1 MTVMN
6 LTFPLQGIDS
16 FFLYFAAAVVAE
28 AIFVVLYMAMTPHHE
43 ATLIKAGNPAAA
55 LSFAGAVIGFTLPLT
70 SAIAHNVSLPGTL
83 VWAAVALLVQL
94 AVFLL
99 TNLFLRDLSRR
110 IEQGDLAA
118 GIMIAV
124 ASVASGMISAAC
136 MTD

>member
-1 MTVMN
+1 MDVI
-6 LTFPLQGIDS
+6 LSLQGIDS
-16 FFLYFAAAVVAE
+16 FFLYFATAVVAE
-28 AIFVVLYMAMTPHHE
+28 AIFVVLYMAVTPHHE
-43 ATLIKAGNPAAA
+43 ATLIKAGNPVAA
-55 LSFAGAVIGFTLPLT
+55 LSFGGAVIGFTLPLA
-70 SAIAHNVSLPGTL
+70 SAIAHNVSLPGTV
-83 VWAAVALLVQL
+83 VWAVVALVVQL

-118 GIMIAV
+118 GIMVAV

>member
-1 MTVMN
+1 MDQI
-6 LTFPLQGIDS
+6 FSLQGIDS
-16 FFLYFAAAVVAE
+16 FFLYFATAACAE
-28 AIFVVLYMAMTPHHE
+28 AIFVVLYMAVTPHHE

-55 LSFAGAVIGFTLPLT
+55 LSFGGAVIGFTIPLA
-70 SAIAHNVSLPGTL
+70 SAIAHNVSLPGTA
-83 VWAAVALLVQL
+83 VWAGVALVVQL

-118 GIMIAV
+118 GIMVAV

>member
-1 MTVMN
+1 MN
-6 LTFPLQGIDS
+6 LTFSLQGIDS
-16 FFLYFAAAVVAE
+16 FFLYFATAVVAE
-28 AIFVVLYMAMTPHHE
+28 AIFVVLYMAMTPHNE
-43 ATLIKAGNPAAA
+43 AALIKAGNPAAA

-70 SAIAHNVSLPGTL
+70 SAIAHNVSLPGTV
-83 VWAAVALLVQL
+83 VWAVVALLVQL

-99 TNLFLRDLSRR
+99 TNLFLRELSRR

-118 GIMIAV
+118 GIMVAV

>member
-1 MTVMN
+1 MDQM
-6 LTFPLQGIDS
+6 FSLQGVDS
-16 FFLYFAAAVVAE
+16 FFLYFATAIAAE
-28 AIFVVLYMAMTPHHE
+28 AIFVALYMAVTPHHE
-43 ATLIKAGNPAAA
+43 ATLIRAGNPAAA
-55 LSFAGAVIGFTLPLT
+55 LSFGGAVIGFTLPLT
-70 SAIAHNVSLPGTL
+70 SAIAHNVSLPGTM
-83 VWAAVALLVQL
+83 VWAAVALVVQL

-124 ASVASGMISAAC
+124 ASVASGLISAAC

>member
-1 MTVMN
+1 MTAMDIIQS
-6 LTFPLQGIDS
+6 LQGIDD
-16 FFLYFAAAVVAE
+16 FLLYFATAVVAE
-28 AIFVVLYMAMTPHHE
+28 AIFVVLYMAVTPHHE

-55 LSFAGAVIGFTLPLT
+55 LTFGGAVIGFTLPLA

-83 VWAAVALLVQL
+83 IWAVVALVVQL

-99 TNLFLRDLSRR
+99 ANLFLRDLSRR
-110 IEQGDLAA
+110 IEAGDLAA

-124 ASVASGMISAAC
+124 ASLASGMLSAVS